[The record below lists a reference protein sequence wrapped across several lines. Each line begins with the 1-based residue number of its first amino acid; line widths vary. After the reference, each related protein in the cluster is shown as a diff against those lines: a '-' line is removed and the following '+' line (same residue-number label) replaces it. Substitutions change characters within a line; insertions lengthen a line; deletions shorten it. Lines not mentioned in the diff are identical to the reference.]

1 MIRLAVSGFVTS
13 ALVAS
18 NTILVSRLSP
28 QAVGVSFTISL
39 CWAYAVGNVAK
50 ADTYGRVTYAAASAA
65 GCGVALWVA

>member
-28 QAVGVSFTISL
+28 QAVGVSFAISL

-50 ADTYGRVTYAAASAA
+50 ADTYGRVTYAAAAAA
-65 GCGVALWVA
+65 GCGAALWIA